1 MHPPQAKVIAQ
12 REESGI
18 PLRLEKLQYTSGH
31 LLGVSNPCPKI
42 HTLALVKLEYKN
54 SALNSEYINIT
65 RTKNSINAALYWQIK
80 AKLREHDLHI
90 FFPFLRLSNTLGT
103 PLGCYYI
110 SGGYCW
116 RRQQSQG
123 ISGMRERLCWTMDW
137 SFLLPGIPQ
146 RTRKKQTQAPELRFE
161 YSRGC

>member
-1 MHPPQAKVIAQ
+1 MLLIGITSAWQQMHPPQAKVIAQ

-42 HTLALVKLEYKN
+42 HTLALVKLDYKN

-80 AKLREHDLHI
+80 AKLREHDLQ
-90 FFPFLRLSNTLGT
+90 FFSLFCDCLTSLWDVIISVGAIAGEGNKARGFQEWGK
-103 PLGCYYI
+103 GCAEQWI
-110 SGGYCW
+110 GVFCCQVSHKG
-116 RRQQSQG
+116 
-123 ISGMRERLCWTMDW
+123 RER
-137 SFLLPGIPQ
+137 
-146 RTRKKQTQAPELRFE
+146 
-161 YSRGC
+161 SRHRPLS